1 MYNSQRNFY
10 LVTTSCCRAE
20 NFPPTGYGWN
30 RATFSQPILPPAQGR
45 WPMWTDTQPQKSKQT
60 TLPASLQD
68 GGPSLPTVYSF
79 QRGLG
84 GKYRPQRCLPYSSSA
99 EVTSEVPPVPL
110 EVNDLPIQ
118 GNTLGLNIAPYVFT
132 KFLKRPLSLL
142 RSHGIKIIAY
152 LDDMLL
158 EASSKPLLRDQI
170 NTTISLLQALGFKVN
185 WEKSLVTPHQTL
197 EFLGIEID
205 SVQMATTDT
214 PISANLPYK
223 TSGHGDGS
231 TICLLSFTKVAI
243 PVAPLFFRALQ
254 FDLISTLRLLDD
266 YSQNITLSQSSQ
278 ANIAWW
284 INEAPN

>member
-152 LDDMLL
+152 LDDMLV

-223 TSGHGDGS
+223 TQWPGRWQHYLPAKLHESSDPGRPLVLPSSSVRLNIDTPTTGRLQPEYHA
-231 TICLLSFTKVAI
+231 L
-243 PVAPLFFRALQ
+243 PVLPGEHRMV
-254 FDLISTLRLLDD
+254 DK
-266 YSQNITLSQSSQ
+266 
-278 ANIAWW
+278 
-284 INEAPN
+284 

>member
-118 GNTLGLNIAPYVFT
+118 GNTFLLAQIPWDQDHCISGRHAPGSFQQAT
-132 KFLKRPLSLL
+132 SEG
-142 RSHGIKIIAY
+142 S
-152 LDDMLL
+152 
-158 EASSKPLLRDQI
+158 DQ
-170 NTTISLLQALGFKVN
+170 
-185 WEKSLVTPHQTL
+185 H
-197 EFLGIEID
+197 D
-205 SVQMATTDT
+205 
-214 PISANLPYK
+214 NLP
-223 TSGHGDGS
+223 TSSPGLQSELGEVIGNSPPNLRISRDRNRFSPNGDYGHPNIGQS
-231 TICLLSFTKVAI
+231 SLQN
-243 PVAPLFFRALQ
+243 PVAREMAAL
-254 FDLISTLRLLDD
+254 S
-266 YSQNITLSQSSQ
+266 
-278 ANIAWW
+278 AC
-284 INEAPN
+284 